1 MKFYDSKKL
10 SPVFQEIKKRKK
22 RQSLSLYPR
31 VSLIIEQVIEKGDEA
46 IRLYT
51 KTYDDISLANIRVA
65 KEEMK
70 RAYDRAEPL
79 YIQALELAIENITI
93 FHQPQLLKG
102 YEIANDHKT
111 MGQKVQALRRVGIYV
126 PGGEAAYPSTLLMNV
141 IPAQIAGVKE
151 IVVVTPPQKNA
162 ENLENLLV
170 AAYMLEVEELYL
182 VGGVQAIAA
191 LAYGTQTISPVD
203 KITGPGNQFV
213 TAAKKLVYGD
223 VDIDMIAGPSE
234 IMILSDGSLSIKLI
248 VADMLAQLEH
258 DREAMAILLTTSP
271 KDMEE
276 IEEEIKKQVK
286 NLMRKENINLALE
299 HNTFIVKCDSLIEM
313 IALANKIAPEHL
325 ELLIAEPTKSLNQ
338 ITDAG
343 AVFLG
348 EYTPEA
354 LGDYIAGP
362 NHTLPTTGSARYR
375 SPLGTYDFQKRMNY
389 LYCDKTELKQM
400 SVYTDIFTKKER
412 LEAHGKAVTIRL

>member
-1 MKFYDSKKL
+1 MKFYNSKIPNFL
-10 SPVFQEIKKRKK
+10 FQEIKNRKK
-22 RQSLSLYPR
+22 RQSMSLYPL
-31 VSLIIEQVIEKGDEA
+31 VSEIIDGVIEKGDEA

-70 RAYDRAEPL
+70 SAYDRAEPL

-93 FHQPQLLKG
+93 FHQPQFLKE

-141 IPAQIAGVKE
+141 IPAQIAGVEE
-151 IVVVTPPQKNA
+151 IVVVTPPQKDSFK
-162 ENLENLLV
+162 LDNLLV
-170 AAYMLEVEELYL
+170 AAHMLEVEELYL

-191 LAYGTQTISPVD
+191 LAYGTQTITPVD
-203 KITGPGNQFV
+203 KITGPGNQYV
-213 TAAKKLVYGD
+213 TTAKKLVYGD
-223 VDIDMIAGPSE
+223 VAIDMIAGPSE
-234 IMILSDGSLSIKLI
+234 VMILSDGSLSIKLI